1 MCRSIRNQRYP
12 PSQTEGKGKP
22 NKGKRKPEESARG
35 EGSQS
40 LASET
45 GTKKISWSNQK
56 WPNKYGDCECYPCET
71 EQETSKLEARSYL
84 MHENMASDDLG
95 EAKPA
100 PCWSRKPPDQEQ
112 MPVSAEFG
120 DCSTCKLSLDL
131 IQKDNGKLVIVQPK
145 QHAKGGNKPREVI
158 PRLGARRPEMLE
170 VDAVRRKKRPSK
182 EEEVLLRNETSKLRT
197 EAARLRAVTN
207 QLTH

>member
-131 IQKDNGKLVIVQPK
+131 IQKDNGKLVIAQSK
-145 QHAKGGNKPREVI
+145 QHAREGNKPSELI
-158 PRLGARRPEMLE
+158 PRLGVRRSEMLE

-182 EEEVLLRNETSKLRT
+182 EKEVLLRNFPSFLFD
-197 EAARLRAVTN
+197 
-207 QLTH
+207 